1 MGLTRSVLSGGLFTL
16 LLGGVAALGQ
26 TTGTPPADPSSK
38 PSAPAPRPRVTSDE
52 DRAAFMRQHFGEVM
66 AIHHALVA
74 GDLDEARKHAR
85 IVADSPDPQNLPP
98 AAGPYLTVL
107 HRAAGRAASADDLED
122 VASASAAM
130 LAACGDCHRA
140 VGTMP
145 AMPAVAGT
153 EVGGLVGH
161 MLEHERAVDLMVQGL
176 TVPSASAWREGTQ
189 LLLSAPLR
197 KGDLPRDSRLTREI
211 LELEERIHEL
221 ADRGR
226 RVEDQRSRIYVYSE
240 LAQSCAACHG
250 LHARIWGPR
259 AR

>member
-1 MGLTRSVLSGGLFTL
+1 
-16 LLGGVAALGQ
+16 
-26 TTGTPPADPSSK
+26 
-38 PSAPAPRPRVTSDE
+38 
-52 DRAAFMRQHFGEVM
+52 M
-66 AIHHALVA
+66 AVHHALVA
-74 GDLDEARKHAR
+74 GDLEEARKHAR
-85 IVADSPDPQNLPP
+85 ALADSPDPQNLPP
-98 AAGPYLTVL
+98 TAGPYLTVL
-107 HRAAGRAASADDLED
+107 HRAAGRAASADELED

-140 VGTMP
+140 VGIMP
-145 AMPAVAGT
+145 ATPPVAGT

-161 MLEHERAVDLMVQGL
+161 MLEHQRAVDLMVQGL
-176 TVPSASAWREGTQ
+176 TVPSASAWREGTRA
-189 LLLSAPLR
+189 LLSAPLR

-226 RVEDQRSRIYVYSE
+226 LADDQRSRIYVYSE
-240 LAQSCAACHG
+240 LAQSCAECHS

>member
-1 MGLTRSVLSGGLFTL
+1 MGLTRSVLPVCLFTL
-16 LLGGVAALGQ
+16 VLGGAAGLGQ
-26 TTGTPPADPSSK
+26 TPDAPPAATSPR
-38 PSAPAPRPRVTSDE
+38 PPVSAPQPPPTADE
-52 DRAAFMRQHFGEVM
+52 DRAAFMRHHFGEVM
-66 AIHHALVA
+66 AVHHALVA

-85 IVADSPDPQNLPP
+85 VLADSPDRQDLPP

-107 HRAAGRAASADDLED
+107 RRAAARTASADELED
-122 VASASAAM
+122 VAAASAAM

-145 AMPAVAGT
+145 AMPPVAGT
-153 EVGGLVGH
+153 DVGGLVGH
-161 MLEHERAVDLMVQGL
+161 MLEHQRAVDLMVQGL
-176 TVPSASAWREGTQ
+176 TVPSAGAWREGSR

-197 KGDLPRDSRLTREI
+197 KADLPRDSRLTREI

-226 RVEDQRSRIYVYSE
+226 LADDQRSRIYVYSE

-250 LHARIWGPR
+250 LHAQIWGPR